1 MSEKN
6 GRTERHD
13 HKRNDPRDSTDPVMG
28 WHELGKP
35 ARMQRKQKR
44 SWRRK
49 DGGGIAAELAGL
61 LALATVA
68 GVLLMEVV

>member
-13 HKRNDPRDSTDPVMG
+13 HKRNDPRDYTDPVMG

-35 ARMQRKQKR
+35 ARIQRQQKR

-49 DGGGIAAELAGL
+49 NGGGIAAELAGL
-61 LALATVA
+61 LALALVA
-68 GVLLMEVV
+68 GLLLVGVA